1 MVCTSHANQH
11 GDKIMRKTMFR
22 LALLSAVFAMPAYA
36 QVSPDAGTTGRTTSP
51 GTAGPGTVAPLA
63 NTPGGEI
70 PGAATPGGGPSA
82 GRTAPDMQT
91 GTTTTTPGTTTPEAR
106 TGATTTTPGA
116 ERTPPAVTMDGGTR
130 TSATLSPGANSFTEG
145 QARSRIEA
153 AGFTGVTDLQKDDQ
167 GIWRGRAQRDGQQV
181 SVGLDYQGN
190 VATQ

>member
-22 LALLSAVFAMPAYA
+22 LALLSAVFAMPVYA

-82 GRTAPDMQT
+82 GRTTPEMQT
-91 GTTTTTPGTTTPEAR
+91 GT
-106 TGATTTTPGA
+106 TTTTPGA